1 MNATGDERLLA
12 RVRVVA
18 RSRRLSARTESAY
31 RWWIVRFV
39 RFCDL
44 RHPGTVDASEGR
56 RFLDSL
62 VAERH
67 ATASTSRQARAALV
81 FLYRDVLGRAEWRPP
96 PLPKARRRVGAP
108 DVLAPDEVARLL
120 AAVEPARRLAVSLL
134 YGTGLR
140 LMECVTLRVSDV
152 DFGRQRIRIRGDDG
166 RFRRFT
172 LLPEALRDAV
182 AAQVEAVRRQH
193 LRDVV
198 SGGGYVEH
206 SESPRVARDWRWT
219 WLFPAARQHVD
230 RASGQRRRHHVDVTT
245 IQRAV
250 ARAGRA
256 AGLTLRVTPRLLRH
270 SFAMHLLRTGSDA
283 RVVQDLL
290 GHRDLSTTLEYLRP
304 GDGIRG
310 GVRSPLDVVFGPGRR
325 DR

>member
-18 RSRRLSARTESAY
+18 RSRRLSARTEGAY

-39 RFCDL
+39 RFCEL
-44 RHPGTVDASEGR
+44 RHPSTVDASECR
-56 RFLDSL
+56 RFLDWL
-62 VAERH
+62 ATERR
-67 ATASTSRQARAALV
+67 ATPSTSRQARASLA
-81 FLYRDVLGRAEWRPP
+81 FLYRDVLGQAEWRAPGLAKGRP
-96 PLPKARRRVGAP
+96 RLGAP
-108 DVLAPDEVARLL
+108 EVVTPDEVARLL
-120 AAVEPARRLAVSLL
+120 AAVPPARRLAVSLL

-140 LMECVTLRVSDV
+140 LMECVTLRVSDI
-152 DFGRQRIRIRGDDG
+152 DFGRQRIRVRSDDG
-166 RFRRFT
+166 RLSRFT
-172 LLPEALRDAV
+172 VLPDTLRDAI
-182 AAQVEAVRRQH
+182 AAQIDAVRRQH
-193 LRDVV
+193 LRDVF

-206 SESPRVARDWRWT
+206 FTSPRVARDWRWT
-219 WLFPAARQHVD
+219 WLFPAARQLLD

-256 AGLTLRVTPRLLRH
+256 AGLTTRVTPRMLRH

-304 GDGIRG
+304 GEGIRRT
-310 GVRSPLDVVFGPGRR
+310 RSPLDVVFEPRR
-325 DR
+325 PRQ